1 MNLPTEFVQPDYLGR
16 TIANIPATAA
26 AMLNIPFN
34 GLPPL
39 QTQLWQPL
47 GNDVKRVVVLLV
59 DGFGWNLL
67 EKERPFLAPF
77 LARATV
83 VDKITSI
90 FPSTTVAAM
99 NSLWTG
105 VGPAQHGMMGLQL
118 LFPEMGTM
126 GQMIHFTPTF
136 AFLPDALVT
145 GGLEPET
152 FIQWPSVAQQFAR
165 ANVPTYAFKNQEYL
179 DSALS
184 IMFGRGVA
192 EDYGVRT
199 LADMLTQMRLG
210 LEKHVGESLYQL
222 AYWPALDILEHDVG
236 WDGESAAAEMRAVI
250 TLVQMELLDRLSA
263 AARQN
268 TVFILTADHGQVVC
282 PPTKAIYLEDHP
294 VLADM
299 LFLQMAGEARM
310 AYLYAKHGRIEDVI
324 AYINTH
330 LSYAMIAGHS
340 DEALAAGW
348 FGPQPHTRDTAVR
361 AGDVVVALRE
371 NYIFV
376 TSHEKDDEL
385 VQKLLGRH
393 GSMTADEMIVP
404 WIAMRLDD

>member
-1 MNLPTEFVQPDYLGR
+1 MDLPKGFVQPDYTGR

-26 AMLNIPFN
+26 AMLDIPFD

-39 QTQLWQPL
+39 QAQLWQPL
-47 GNDVKRVVVLLV
+47 GNDIKRVVVLLV

-67 EKERPFLAPF
+67 EKERPFLEPF
-77 LARATV
+77 LSRAAV

-105 VGPAQHGMMGLQL
+105 VGPAQHSMMGLEL

-136 AFLPDALVT
+136 AFLPDALVA
-145 GGLEPET
+145 GGLKPET
-152 FIQWPSVAQQFAR
+152 FIQWPSVAQQFVR
-165 ANVPTYAFKNQEYL
+165 AGVPTYAFKNREYL

-192 EDYGVRT
+192 EDNGIRT

-210 LEKHVGESLYQL
+210 LEKHADETLYQV
-222 AYWPALDILEHDVG
+222 AYWPGLDILEHDVG
-236 WDGESAAAEMRAVI
+236 WNGESVAAEMRAVI
-250 TLVQMELLDRLSA
+250 TQVQMELLDRLSP
-263 AARQN
+263 AARRN

-282 PPTKAIYLEDHP
+282 PPTQAIYLEDHP
-294 VLADM
+294 VLAEM

-310 AYLYAKHGRIEDVI
+310 VYLYAKHGCIDAVV

-330 LSYAMIAGHS
+330 LSHAMVAWRAE
-340 DEALAAGW
+340 DALAAGL
-348 FGPQPHTRDTAVR
+348 FGPQPHARDTAVR

-371 NYIFV
+371 DYIFV

-385 VQKLLGRH
+385 VHKLLGRH
-393 GSMTADEMIVP
+393 GSMTASEMVVP
-404 WIAMRLDD
+404 WIAMRLDE